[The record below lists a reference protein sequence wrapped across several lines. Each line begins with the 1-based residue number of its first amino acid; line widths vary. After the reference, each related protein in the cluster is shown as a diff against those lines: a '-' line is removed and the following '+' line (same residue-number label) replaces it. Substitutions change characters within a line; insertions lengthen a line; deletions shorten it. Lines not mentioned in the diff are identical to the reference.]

1 MSNHRTPPFDDDER
15 SERSYFEIKVTFVHI
30 VVMLVS
36 VVMIGILLFYL
47 GYRAGHASTQ
57 RQSEGGTSLT
67 TTTPPGGPNSS
78 ADAIA
83 QEMRLHRPEPET
95 TPADA
100 SPSGDKS
107 SSEDKPSAE
116 GKPPIGDKPLVEDR
130 SAAAET
136 VPDNPPP
143 ASQAAAGPAMT
154 AGKFTIQIGAFTD
167 MKAAR
172 QEAQRFAELG
182 LPIEIIAEVV
192 KGTNYQTVRVGRFAT
207 RAEAQQERV
216 RLEKMGHKKFLIKSV
231 REK

>member
-1 MSNHRTPPFDDDER
+1 MSNHRTPPFDDDEHG
-15 SERSYFEIKVTFVHI
+15 ERSYFEIKVTFVHI

-47 GYRAGHASTQ
+47 GYRAGHAASL
-57 RQSEGGTSLT
+57 RPAAGGTT
-67 TTTPPGGPNSS
+67 QTATNPPGEPNAT

-83 QEMRLHRPEPET
+83 QEMRLHRPEPE
-95 TPADA
+95 AAAGDS
-100 SPSGDKS
+100 SPVGDKS
-107 SSEDKPSAE
+107 P
-116 GKPPIGDKPLVEDR
+116 
-130 SAAAET
+130 
-136 VPDNPPP
+136 VPERLPATESPADENPPP
-143 ASQAAAGPAMT
+143 ATHAATGPAT
-154 AGKFTIQIGAFTD
+154 TGGKFTIQIGAFTD

-207 RAEAQQERV
+207 KAEAQQEKA
-216 RLEKMGHKKFLIKSV
+216 RLERMGNKKFLIKSV

>member
-47 GYRAGHASTQ
+47 GYRAGHAATQ
-57 RQSEGGTSLT
+57 RQAEGGTTLT
-67 TTTPPGGPNSS
+67 TTTPPSGANTS

-100 SPSGDKS
+100 SPSGDK
-107 SSEDKPSAE
+107 PSAE
-116 GKPPIGDKPLVEDR
+116 DKPPIGDKPLVEDR
-130 SAAAET
+130 SATKE
-136 VPDNPPP
+136 PDSPPP
-143 ASQAAAGPAMT
+143 ARQAAAMT

-207 RAEAQQERV
+207 RTEAQQERI